1 MRFLLLLV
9 LCCGTASAQ
18 VPSERDEWEWYRS
31 LQAVASKCDDP
42 VLDLPIPHVIRP
54 HDRALELASA
64 LMRVDQARC
73 PGVTSDAVSRLLLR
87 IGEPERAEVDVDLVR
102 LGWKAA
108 EKGVGMAPDPA
119 LADRLG
125 RILWL
130 FHDQPPSLARTSES
144 ELRLWLAEAGPIA
157 LLQARN
163 RDPRLRTQR
172 SLELHSGIALQ
183 RGHSAYDPA
192 LAASLLEDGQML
204 GRRGVRER
212 LAALL
217 TDGTHLP
224 PDYARAARIYLGS
237 ASWEANGGE
246 AQGALLQIG
255 RAAAEAAKAPEEIAT
270 ALRILSA
277 SAIDGRFD
285 SRKERDSLLRKAG
298 RIHSARL
305 TGEQEEVIFR
315 ALDFRIGFD
324 LPDAR
329 EDDPPAM
336 KPILLRALIGPDGR
350 AISTEVVQSSGSPMR
365 DRIVQGAWIDEGYK
379 VDLGEVARD
388 RFVRVDLPP
397 VDPLM
402 TTMKALE
409 SENKR
414 QEDRLLARLAEARRA
429 SAAGGAGPG
438 VTLIEALDKLAAW
451 YEGKSRSR
459 ESEPVI
465 RELIGLHSDAPPG
478 SDATARRG
486 YEARLAKAL
495 RQQGRFDEAAT
506 IERDRLERERALSAP
521 ALVPR

>member
-1 MRFLLLLV
+1 MRLIPLLV

-18 VPSERDEWEWYRS
+18 VTSERDEWEWYRS
-31 LQAVASKCDDP
+31 LQAIAAKCNDP
-42 VLDLPIPHVIRP
+42 VLDLPSPHVIRP
-54 HDRALELASA
+54 EREARVLASA
-64 LMRVDQARC
+64 LMRVDQQRC
-73 PGVTSDAVSRLLLR
+73 PGVTSEAVSRLLLR
-87 IGEPERAEVDVDLVR
+87 IGEPERAGVDVDLLK

-108 EKGVGMAPDPA
+108 EKGVGMTPDPA
-119 LADRLG
+119 LADRFG

-130 FHDQPPSLARTSES
+130 FHENPPPLERASEA
-144 ELRLWLAEAGPIA
+144 ELHVWLAEPGPIA

-163 RDPRLRTQR
+163 RDRHLRTSR
-172 SLELHSGIALQ
+172 SLELHSRIALE
-183 RGHSAYDPA
+183 RGHPAYDPA
-192 LAASLLEDGQML
+192 TAAALLEDGQLL
-204 GRRGVRER
+204 GKRGVRER

-237 ASWEANGGE
+237 ASWEPYGGE

-255 RAAAEAAKAPEEIAT
+255 RAAAAAAKTPEEIAV

-277 SAIDGRFD
+277 SAIDRRFD
-285 SRKERDSLLRKAG
+285 SRKEREALLRRAG

-305 TGEQEEVIFR
+305 TREQEEAIFR

-329 EDDPPAM
+329 EDDPPGM
-336 KPILLRALIGPDGR
+336 KPIRLRALLGPDGR

-365 DRIVQGAWIDEGYK
+365 DRIVQGAWISEGYK
-379 VDLGEVARD
+379 VGLEDVARG

-414 QEDRLLARLAEARRA
+414 QEDRLLERLAEARR
-429 SAAGGAGPG
+429 SNAAGPAGPG
-438 VTLIEALDKLAAW
+438 SALIEALDRLAAW
-451 YEGKSRSR
+451 YEEKYRSR
-459 ESEPVI
+459 DAEPVI
-465 RELIGLHSDAPPG
+465 RELIGLHSNAGPGAP
-478 SDATARRG
+478 ATGRLG
-486 YEARLAKAL
+486 YDARLAKAL
-495 RQQGRFDEAAT
+495 RQQGRFDEAAAV
-506 IERDRLERERALSAP
+506 ERERLERESRLSAADP
-521 ALVPR
+521 IPR